1 MYAEFKGVEEIT
13 NCIQNEKR
21 DTWKAPTWIYLFACT
36 LNESHMNSLR
46 NIRII
51 LGLCVHLW
59 FSKAWFNAQHKIC
72 ISLHFCLIN
81 VRIMNYSNH
90 LLGHQ
95 NYRLLGFP
103 INMSHFHI
111 LEASCFHRG
120 WRFFTFLE
128 IWQHHILEWLPS
140 LLSLLSGS
148 HIETIFISTIKG
160 WWVCK

>member
-1 MYAEFKGVEEIT
+1 MEEST

-51 LGLCVHLW
+51 LRIHLW
-59 FSKAWFNAQHKIC
+59 FSKAWFNAPHKIC
-72 ISLHFCLIN
+72 ISLQFCLIN
-81 VRIMNYSNH
+81 DIIMNYSNH

-95 NYRLLGFP
+95 NYRLLVFP

-120 WRFFTFLE
+120 WRFYLSRNLTTSHSGMIALTLVFTF
-128 IWQHHILEWLPS
+128 WL
-140 LLSLLSGS
+140 LHWDHLYFHNQGLMGM
-148 HIETIFISTIKG
+148 
-160 WWVCK
+160 